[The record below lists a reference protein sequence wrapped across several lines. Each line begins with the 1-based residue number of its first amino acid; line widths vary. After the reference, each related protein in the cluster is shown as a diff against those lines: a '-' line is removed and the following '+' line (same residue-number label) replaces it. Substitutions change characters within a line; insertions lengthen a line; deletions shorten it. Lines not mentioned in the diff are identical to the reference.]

1 MELEEFTMARYTEG
15 ERNLA
20 HYLKYGTF
28 PAPPQQFYSPFVK
41 GVGGLGNDISTIV
54 GTHYQGERTPRQIQ
68 KLPLWNY
75 YFSQAYPAY
84 PPSSINIP
92 TPFGQ
97 VQSTT
102 DWLLIGGLALGLLA
116 LFGLVGFKGY

>member
-1 MELEEFTMARYTEG
+1 MARYTEG
-15 ERNLA
+15 EKNLA

-28 PAPPQQFYSPFVK
+28 PAPQLQQPK
-41 GVGGLGNDISTIV
+41 LGNDISTIV
-54 GTHYQGERTPRQIQ
+54 GTHYQGERTPRQLQ

-75 YFSQAYPAY
+75 YFSETYPAY
-84 PPSSINIP
+84 PPSAINIP

-97 VQSTT
+97 LGGVKSTT

-116 LFGLVGFKGY
+116 LFGIVGFKGY

>member
-1 MELEEFTMARYTEG
+1 MEMEEFTMARYTEG
-15 ERNLA
+15 ERNLM

-28 PAPPQQFYSPFVK
+28 PTPPRQFRK
-41 GVGGLGNDISTIV
+41 QKLGNDISTIV
-54 GTHYQGERTPRQIQ
+54 GTHYQGERAPRQVQ

-75 YFSQAYPAY
+75 YFSQAYPTY

-102 DWLLIGGLALGLLA
+102 DWILIGGLALGLLV
-116 LFGLVGFKGY
+116 LFGIVGFKGY